1 MSNEKRQYPRV
12 DISGEANLFL
22 NGAVGNVDLLNISPS
37 GIQIECKHDVVEKL
51 SKHKSE
57 AGIFPAFDLE
67 FILPSS
73 DSAGMLINVSC
84 NVCYCRRLSQDNYN
98 LGLYF
103 VDFAEPDEKRLLEYI
118 SKKIAA

>member
-22 NGAVGNVDLLNISPS
+22 QGAAGNANLLNISPT
-37 GIQIECKHDVVEKL
+37 GIQIECTQTVVEKL
-51 SKHKSE
+51 SQHKSE
-57 AGIFPAFDLE
+57 AGIFPAFDME
-67 FILPSS
+67 FFLPSS
-73 DSAGMLINVSC
+73 DSAGMLIKVSC

-103 VDFAEPDEKRLLEYI
+103 VDVGEHEEKRLLEYI